1 MRMVM
6 TSGRTVTQGRHVE
19 SKSGVAYSEETSMC
33 FTNPVDLMELG
44 IEGGEC
50 VEVKSD
56 HGSVV
61 LTTVAYDEMP
71 QGLIFVPY
79 GPFANHI
86 TGTRT
91 HSSGMPDFKH
101 LVVEITPTTQARKTA
116 WDLIEELG
124 GRRYEG

>member
-1 MRMVM
+1 MRAIM
-6 TSGRTVTQGRHVE
+6 TSGRTITQGRHVE
-19 SKSGVAYSEETSMC
+19 SKGGVSYSEETSSC
-33 FTNPVDLMELG
+33 FVNPVDLMELG
-44 IEGGEC
+44 IESGEC
-50 VEVKSD
+50 VELKGD

-61 LTTVAYDEMP
+61 LRTVADDEMP

-101 LVVEITPTTQARKTA
+101 VEVEITPTTDARKSA
-116 WDLIEELG
+116 YDLIEELG

>member
-1 MRMVM
+1 MRAIM

-19 SKSGVAYSEETSMC
+19 SKGGVTYSEETSSC
-33 FTNPVDLMELG
+33 HANPVDLLELG
-44 IEGGEC
+44 IESGEC

-61 LTTVAYDEMP
+61 LRTIACEEVP
-71 QGLIFVPY
+71 RGLIFVPY

-101 LVVEITPTTQARKTA
+101 VAVEITPTA
-116 WDLIEELG
+116 E
-124 GRRYEG
+124 